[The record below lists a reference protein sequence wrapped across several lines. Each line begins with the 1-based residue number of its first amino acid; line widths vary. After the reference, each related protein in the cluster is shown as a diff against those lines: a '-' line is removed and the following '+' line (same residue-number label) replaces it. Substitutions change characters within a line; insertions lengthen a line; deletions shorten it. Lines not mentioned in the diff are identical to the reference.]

1 MTLNSIMTAAICYVL
16 SGYSI
21 TSGKL
26 SDSDTDCP
34 SVIVLG
40 TPHFSSK
47 DGIVGAVSSIIVL
60 A

>member
-1 MTLNSIMTAAICYVL
+1 MTAAICYVL